1 MERGLYNKDVTNECS
16 QLTIVSNRLPCVV
29 ECDNGVWSAQSAS
42 GGLVSAL
49 APVLK
54 KRGGMWIGWSGAVES
69 DNVDPDALLAAG
81 RDERGFELRS
91 VSITAEDRDNFYAG
105 FSNEII
111 WPLFHSLDER
121 CNFDPAYW
129 KAYTRVN
136 RKFAE
141 TVRDVASREGSFLW
155 IHDYHLMLLGDRL
168 RAMGVRE
175 RLGFFLHIPFPPLD
189 IFLKLPWRVQ
199 IIRAMM
205 AFDTIG
211 FQTLRD
217 RRNFTQ
223 CVKALQRDVSI
234 SGRGRLQTIVTP
246 NRSIRVGAFP
256 ISIDYRGFAKD
267 AASSEVETHLSNIRT
282 ELDGLKM
289 LLGLD
294 RLDYTKGITP
304 RLKAF
309 RRLLDRSPE
318 LRGKV
323 RFVQVVVPSR
333 TDIPSYRQQKEA
345 IEELVGEI
353 NGKFS
358 TPGWVPIH
366 YTYRSMSR
374 AELLANYRAAD
385 VALVTSL
392 NDGMNLVAKEYCAAN
407 IDETGVLVLSEFAGA
422 AAEMHRGAVLINPYD
437 VEGTADAIVQA
448 LCMPEGER
456 RERMSRLRRLIR
468 QHDIGRWVDHFL
480 AAGDA
485 NPAPIATGSAAKKAE
500 LPDTL
505 VDDEPPC
512 AAPRDSVVFTTSSA
526 HGLPE
531 DDEDPLHSRPTRV

>member
-1 MERGLYNKDVTNECS
+1 MEHCLYNGVVTNACS
-16 QLTIVSNRLPCVV
+16 HLTIVSNRLPCVV
-29 ECDNGVWSAQSAS
+29 ECNDGVWSAEAAS

-49 APVLK
+49 APVLRE
-54 KRGGMWIGWSGAVES
+54 RGGTWVGWSGAVES
-69 DNVDPDALLAAG
+69 DNVDVDALLAEG
-81 RDERGFELRS
+81 RGERGFDLRS
-91 VSITAEDRDNFYAG
+91 VCITADDRDGFYAG

-121 CNFDPAYW
+121 CDFDPAYW

-141 TVRDVASREGSFLW
+141 KVRSVASQVDNFLW

-168 RAMGVRE
+168 RAMGVQE

-189 IFLKLPWRVQ
+189 IFLKLPWRFQ
-199 IIRAMM
+199 LIRAMM
-205 AFDTIG
+205 AYDTVG

-223 CVKALQRDVSI
+223 CVRALQRGVSI

-246 NRSIRVGAFP
+246 NRTTRVGAFP
-256 ISIDYRGFAKD
+256 ISIDYRGFAQD
-267 AASSEVETHLSNIRT
+267 AATAEVETHLANIRS
-282 ELDGLKM
+282 ELDGRKM

-309 RRLLDRSPE
+309 RRLLERNPHVH
-318 LRGKV
+318 GKI

-333 TDIPSYRQQKEA
+333 TDIPSYRTQKEA

-353 NGKFS
+353 NGRFS
-358 TPGWVPIH
+358 TPGWVPVH

-374 AELLANYRAAD
+374 PELLANYRAAD
-385 VALVTSL
+385 VALVTPL

-407 IDETGVLVLSEFAGA
+407 VEENGVLVLSEFAGA
-422 AAEMHRGAVLINPYD
+422 AAELHRGAILVNPYD

-448 LCMPEGER
+448 LCMPDGDR
-456 RERMSRLRRLIR
+456 RKRMSRLRRTIC
-468 QHDIGRWVDHFL
+468 QNDIGRWVDQFL
-480 AAGDA
+480 AAGMANHFDDA
-485 NPAPIATGSAAKKAE
+485 SKLAAESAGLDNELADEVLLRSKPRESLLPGAPHADPRLA
-500 LPDTL
+500 
-505 VDDEPPC
+505 DDEELFHQ
-512 AAPRDSVVFTTSSA
+512 RSSQ
-526 HGLPE
+526 
-531 DDEDPLHSRPTRV
+531 T

>member
-1 MERGLYNKDVTNECS
+1 MYNEAVTDACS
-16 QLTIVSNRLPCVV
+16 HLTIVSNRLPCVV
-29 ECDNGVWSAQSAS
+29 ECNEGTWSVQSAS

-54 KRGGMWIGWSGAVES
+54 ERGGTWVGWSGAVES
-69 DNVDPDALLAAG
+69 DDVDVASLLAKW
-81 RDERGFELRS
+81 RDQRGFDLRP
-91 VSITAEDRDNFYAG
+91 VCITAKDRDNFYAG

-111 WPLFHSLDER
+111 WPLFHSLDEG
-121 CNFDPAYW
+121 CNFDPEYW

-141 TVRDVASREGSFLW
+141 TVCEVASRKVSFLW

-189 IFLKLPWRVQ
+189 IFLKLPWRFQ
-199 IIRAMM
+199 LIRAMM
-205 AFDTIG
+205 AYDTIG

-223 CVKALQRDVSI
+223 CVRALQRDVGI

-246 NRSIRVGAFP
+246 NRRIRVGAFP
-256 ISIDYRGFAKD
+256 ISIDYRGFAED
-267 AASSEVETHLSNIRT
+267 ATSAEVETHLANIQA
-282 ELDGLKM
+282 ELAGRKM

-309 RRLLDRSPE
+309 RRLLERSPD
-318 LRGKV
+318 LREKV

-333 TDIPSYRQQKEA
+333 TDIPSYRHQKEA

-358 TPGWVPIH
+358 TPGWVPVH

-385 VALVTSL
+385 VALVTPL

-407 IDETGVLVLSEFAGA
+407 VEETGVLVLSEFAGA
-422 AAEMHRGAVLINPYD
+422 AAELHRGAILVNPYD

-448 LCMPEGER
+448 IHMPEEER
-456 RERMSRLRRLIR
+456 RARMSRLRRVIR
-468 QHDIGRWVDHFL
+468 QNDIGRWVDQFL
-480 AAGDA
+480 AASVADPVA
-485 NPAPIATGSAAKKAE
+485 NLSKSAAE
-500 LPDTL
+500 TTEPDIGL
-505 VDDEPPC
+505 IEGVMPC
-512 AAPRDSVVFTTSSA
+512 SKPRDLVMFGAPLGSGPQA
-526 HGLPE
+526 H
-531 DDEDPLHSRPTRV
+531 DEDLFGHPGSQT